1 MKILQVISSFP
12 PAYSYGG
19 ALNVAY
25 HLSKELV
32 RIGHD
37 VTVYTTDVFNS
48 NSRLDYKEN
57 PEIMDGITIYRFRN
71 LSNYLSRKNLT
82 CAPSMFFFLKN
93 QIKNFDIIHFHEYR
107 SFQAFFAYYYTQ
119 KNNIPYIIQAHG
131 SVLPIFEKQGIKKLF
146 DILWGDKILKDASKL
161 VAVSNVE
168 KDQYLKMGLSEDKI
182 EIIPNGI
189 DMSEYEKLPE
199 RGKFRKKYGFL
210 EDEKII
216 LYLGRI
222 HKIKGIDFLI
232 DAYSQVIEE
241 LPHARLVI
249 AGPDDG
255 YLSTIR
261 EQIQQLNLNSK
272 PLITGPLYGRDKLA
286 AYVDADVLVYPGI
299 FEIFGLV
306 PFEAIMCGTPV
317 IVADDCGCG
326 EIIKEAN
333 CGYLVKYGK
342 IDGLRDRLVE
352 VLNDTVQSNLFVKNG
367 QEFIKNNLS
376 WSHIIGNLERIYME
390 CISLS
395 HGRNHEL

>member
-1 MKILQVISSFP
+1 MKILQIISSFP

-37 VTVYTTDVFNS
+37 VTVYTTDVYDS
-48 NSRLDYKEN
+48 KSRLDYKEN

-71 LSNYLSRKNLT
+71 ISNYLSRKNLT
-82 CAPSMFFFLKN
+82 CAPSMLFYLKN
-93 QIKNFDIIHFHEYR
+93 QIKKFDVIHLHEYR
-107 SFQAFFAYYYTQ
+107 SFQAIFTYYYAQ

-131 SVLPIFEKQGIKKLF
+131 AVLPIFEKHVIKKIF
-146 DILWGDKILKDASKL
+146 DIIWGNKILKDASKL

-168 KDQYLKMGLSEDKI
+168 KEQYLKMGVPEDKI
-182 EIIPNGI
+182 KIIPNGI
-189 DMSEYEKLPE
+189 DVSVYKKLPE
-199 RGKFRKKYGFL
+199 CGKFRKKYGIAS
-210 EDEKII
+210 DEKII
-216 LYLGRI
+216 LYLGRL
-222 HKIKGIDFLI
+222 HKSKGLDFLTNGFSGI
-232 DAYSQVIEE
+232 LDQFQDAK
-241 LPHARLVI
+241 LVI

-255 YLSTIR
+255 FLETIMQ
-261 EQIQQLNLNSK
+261 QIRKLKIDENVI
-272 PLITGPLYGRDKLA
+272 ITGPLYKNEKFEA
-286 AYVDADVLVYPGI
+286 FVDADVLVYPGQI
-299 FEIFGLV
+299 EIFGLV

-333 CGYLVKYGK
+333 CGYLVKYGN

-352 VLNDTVQSNLFVKNG
+352 VLNDTVQSNLFVRNG

-376 WSHIIGNLERIYME
+376 WSHIIGSLERIYME

-395 HGRNHEL
+395 HGRDHEL